1 MVRCGGRVRC
11 CSPSELYDLSADP
24 RELVNVFGDTSFA
37 AVQAQMLS
45 DLLNWYVLT
54 SDVTEDVYDSRK

>member
-1 MVRCGGRVRC
+1 MVRCCGRGRC

-24 RELVNVFGDTSFA
+24 RELVNVFGDPSFA

-54 SDVTEDVYDSRK
+54 SDVTEDVYDNRE

>member
-1 MVRCGGRVRC
+1 
-11 CSPSELYDLSADP
+11 
-24 RELVNVFGDTSFA
+24 VNVFGDPSFA

-54 SDVTEDVYDSRK
+54 SDVTEDVYDNRE